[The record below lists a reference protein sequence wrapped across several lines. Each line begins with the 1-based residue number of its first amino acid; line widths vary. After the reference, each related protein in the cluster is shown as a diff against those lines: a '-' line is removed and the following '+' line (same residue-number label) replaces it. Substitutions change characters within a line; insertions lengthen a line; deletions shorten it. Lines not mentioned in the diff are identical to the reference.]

1 VEPNHQKT
9 AHKELSVS
17 SIVYNTK
24 RVGRKTGGPT
34 RMPNFWRYVRF
45 GFRLLTKDP
54 GFTAVALLALTLG
67 IGANTAI
74 FSVIYAALLAPMPYP
89 NPNQLVMVWSHIN
102 GQNNGVSAGDFLDWK
117 QQNTVFQD
125 IVAWN
130 GTNFSLSTSG
140 TPELVQARAISAG
153 SETMVG
159 CTFSLGR
166 DFLPEEGQ
174 LGKDHVVIL
183 TNQFW
188 KEHFASDPQIIGKPI
203 RMSGQFYTV
212 VGVLTPGQPDR
223 LESKLFVPLAFRPDQ
238 INHDFHWLLVMARM
252 KPGVTLQ
259 QANANMDSVT
269 RHIAEAYPV
278 SNKNWGASVEYLQN
292 DFVDRNIIRNLWLMM
307 GAVGFVLLIACVNVA
322 NLLLARGTA
331 RQKEI
336 AVRTSLGATRG
347 QLFLQFLIESLALA
361 STGGALGVAL
371 AWILVKVIVLLLP
384 PYALPS
390 EAVYGLNLQILLF
403 TLATSVLSGV
413 LCGCVP
419 ALQTWRTNLSDT
431 LKEGG
436 RSASSAGRHGL
447 RRTLVVAEFAL
458 ALTLLAGAGLVI
470 HSFWK
475 LTRVNLGFRQDH
487 LLTFALPVSNDRFA
501 TPEQVTLFYRQL
513 LEKIQTLPGVT
524 SASTSTG
531 LPMLGTN
538 FGMPFSIV
546 GQPVTDVSSRPG
558 AGFNQVTPEFFHTLG
573 IKMEKGRPFTEQDR
587 PGSVPVAIV
596 NGAFVK
602 KFLSNMDP
610 LTQRISVEQLISGQT
625 KLGPAI
631 EWQIVGVYENVHNG
645 GVRGDGFPEIDVPF
659 AQSPWPQ
666 AGIAARTSGDPVSMI
681 KSIAAVVQTM
691 DPDLA
696 LNQVKTMD
704 QLVDESLAGDRFA
717 TLLFAIFAGVAL
729 LLAAIGIYGVMS
741 FAVAQR
747 THEIGLRMALGAGAK
762 QVLRLVLGEGM
773 TLAFIG
779 LGVGLVG
786 TYLVSRALASTLYE
800 VTVVDPAEIGAV
812 AAVLLISALLACYLP
827 ARRATQVDP
836 MVALRDE

>member
-1 VEPNHQKT
+1 
-9 AHKELSVS
+9 
-17 SIVYNTK
+17 
-24 RVGRKTGGPT
+24 
-34 RMPNFWRYVRF
+34 MPNFWRYVRL
-45 GFRLLTKDP
+45 GFRLLTKDA
-54 GFTAVALLALTLG
+54 GFTSVALLALALG

-102 GQNNGVSAGDFLDWK
+102 GNNNGVSAGDFLDWK
-117 QQNTVFQD
+117 QQNSVFQD

-140 TPELVQARAISAG
+140 TPELIQARAISPG

-159 CTFSLGR
+159 GSFTLGR

-188 KEHFASDPQIIGKPI
+188 KERFGSDPQIIGKPI
-203 RMSGQFYTV
+203 RMNGEFYTV

-223 LESKLFVPLAFRPDQ
+223 LESKLFVPLAFKPDQ

-269 RHIAEAYPV
+269 HHISEAYPV

-292 DFVDRNIIRNLWLMM
+292 DFVSRDIIRNLWLMM
-307 GAVGFVLLIACVNVA
+307 GAVGFVLLIACVNVS

-336 AVRTSLGATRG
+336 AVRATLGATRG

-361 STGGALGVAL
+361 SVGGVLGVAL
-371 AWILVKVIVLLLP
+371 AWILVRIIVLLLP

-403 TLATSVLSGV
+403 TLVTSMLSGI

-419 ALQTWRTNLSDT
+419 ALQTWRANLSDM

-447 RRTLVVAEFAL
+447 RRALVVAEFAL

-487 LLTFALPVSNDRFA
+487 LLTFSLPVGRDRLA

-513 LEKIQTLPGVT
+513 LEKIQVLPGVT
-524 SASTSTG
+524 SASVSTG
-531 LPMLGTN
+531 MPMLGTN

-546 GQPVTDVSSRPG
+546 GQPVADASSRPG
-558 AGFNQVTPEFFHTLG
+558 AGFNQVTPEFFRTFG
-573 IKMEKGRPFTEQDR
+573 IKMEEGRPFTEQDR
-587 PGSVPVAIV
+587 AGSVPAAIV

-602 KFLSNMDP
+602 KFLSNVDP

-625 KLGPAI
+625 KLGPPI

-666 AGIAARTSGDPVSMI
+666 ASIAARTSGDPASMI
-681 KSIAAVVQTM
+681 KGMAAVVQTM

-696 LNQVKTMD
+696 LNEVKTMD

-717 TLLFAIFAGVAL
+717 TLLFAVFAGVAL
-729 LLAAIGIYGVMS
+729 LLAAVGIYGVMS

-779 LGVGLVG
+779 LGLGLVG
-786 TYLVSRALASTLYE
+786 TYFVSRVLASTLYE
-800 VTVVDPAEIGAV
+800 VTVVDPTAIGAV
-812 AAVLLISALLACYLP
+812 AAVLLISAFLACYLP